1 MRKLL
6 YLAAG
11 LALVTLATTFVSSS
25 NTSTPDATARV
36 SIDELHGSADMN
48 ALPAA
53 PMVAEP
59 Y

>member
-25 NTSTPDATARV
+25 NTSTTDASARV
-36 SIDELHGSADMN
+36 SIDELHRSADMN

>member
-25 NTSTPDATARV
+25 NTSTTDATARV

-48 ALPAA
+48 ALPPA